1 MTKKSKST
9 GNDPLPIL
17 VAAYGNDMAADDS
30 FGPLVA
36 EAVRAMAIPGVE
48 VVSLGMKPASLLDYL
63 ADRRA
68 VCVVDAARCDGL
80 PVGMLIDADFFDADR
95 PPLVHDAS
103 LSTHGLSVADEL
115 ALAQRLGISPKDVRL
130 VAVVA
135 GSVEIGR
142 TPSHEVLR
150 QVPRSGKSNRRLGKE
165 VAGVVIV
172 GATGFQPPSFW
183 SQTRRASQAAPRPA
197 WLVW

>member
-1 MTKKSKST
+1 
-9 GNDPLPIL
+9 
-17 VAAYGNDMAADDS
+17 MAADDS

-48 VVSLGMKPASLLDYL
+48 VVSLGMKPASLLDHL
-63 ADRRA
+63 AGRRA

-80 PVGMLIDADFFDADR
+80 PVGTLIDVEFFDADR

-115 ALAQRLGISPKDVRL
+115 ELAQRLGMFPKNVRL
-130 VAVVA
+130 MAVAA

-142 TPSHEVLR
+142 SADDEVLR
-150 QVPRSGKSNRRLGKE
+150 QVPAAANRIADWARKLLE
-165 VAGVVIV
+165 
-172 GATGFQPPSFW
+172 
-183 SQTRRASQAAPRPA
+183 
-197 WLVW
+197 